1 MLCAANFNKMKLKFD
16 APKGNRLN
24 SQMTGFEA
32 VNCDWIWNYD
42 LKEWTQE
49 LESGKYGYSSH
60 RPCKSVKAFRRML
73 KTAPKGVEF
82 KLWNK
87 YVGCN
92 VYGTG
97 CA

>member
-1 MLCAANFNKMKLKFD
+1 MKLKYE
-16 APKGNRLN
+16 ASKGARLK
-24 SQMTGFEA
+24 SQMTGFES
-32 VNCDWIWNYD
+32 VNWDWMWNYK

-49 LESGKYGYSSH
+49 LESLKYGYSSH

-87 YVGCN
+87 YEGCN
-92 VYGTG
+92 VYGYG
-97 CA
+97 SA